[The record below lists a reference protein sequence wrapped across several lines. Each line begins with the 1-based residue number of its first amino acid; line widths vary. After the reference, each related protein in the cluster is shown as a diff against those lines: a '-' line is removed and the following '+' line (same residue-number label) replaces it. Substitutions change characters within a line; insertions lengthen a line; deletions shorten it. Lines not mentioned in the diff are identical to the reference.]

1 MILPDCCLVEKFDD
15 GWFANFLQQQ
25 VQHSNAISSPPP
37 SQSRLSHKT
46 MIMMTINYDDDDL
59 WWLSCESGNGPDG
72 AHTERS
78 GS

>member
-37 SQSRLSHKT
+37 SQRS
-46 MIMMTINYDDDDL
+46 IIPQNDDNDDD
-59 WWLSCESGNGPDG
+59 
-72 AHTERS
+72 
-78 GS
+78 

>member
-1 MILPDCCLVEKFDD
+1 MIDYD
-15 GWFANFLQQQ
+15 
-25 VQHSNAISSPPP
+25 H
-37 SQSRLSHKT
+37 
-46 MIMMTINYDDDDL
+46 DDDDL